1 MKTMDIIQLPT
12 SFPFKNHK
20 CFGGLMLRMTSRV
33 RKAVEREGADFYVR
47 LILLSF
53 AVTVSVTRLY
63 LKLTGYPQI
72 GNGTLHI
79 AHLLWGGLALFIS
92 AIIMAVYANRWVYT
106 WGSILAGMG
115 VGLFID
121 EVGKFITKTNDY
133 FYPPAAPIVYTLFL
147 LVVLFYLEIRR
158 SPDRDARS
166 ELYRAFDTLQ
176 EVLDRDLDTGE
187 HAALNARLHYIVA
200 QNENPDLTRLAEE
213 LLQFVESNAIT
224 VIPDEPNWT
233 ERIAH
238 KWSAFEK
245 RWVNRSRLKT
255 ILVAGLGVMGI
266 WAMLDFI
273 LLFPPISRSLPF
285 QTPLASLTSAG
296 RLTGSTS
303 LSWFLGENALK
314 AACGLTLLAG
324 AWLIVAGRD
333 KLGIRI
339 SYFGLLLS
347 ITIVNLMEFYFD
359 QFSTIVPAAIQFGL
373 LLALLYYRRRYDSNV
388 GEVTS

>member
-1 MKTMDIIQLPT
+1 
-12 SFPFKNHK
+12 
-20 CFGGLMLRMTSRV
+20 MLRMTSRV

>member
-1 MKTMDIIQLPT
+1 MDIIQLST
-12 SFPFKNHK
+12 SFPFKNREN
-20 CFGGLMLRMTSRV
+20 FGGTMLRMNSRV
-33 RKAVEREGADFYVR
+33 RKAVEREGADHYVR
-47 LILLSF
+47 LLLLSF
-53 AVTVSVTRLY
+53 AITVSVTRFY
-63 LKLTGYPQI
+63 LKLTGYPQL

-92 AIIMAVYANRWVYT
+92 AILMAVYANRWVYT
-106 WGSILAGMG
+106 WGSILAGVG

-166 ELYRAFDTLQ
+166 ELYRVFDTLQ

-187 HAALNARLHYIVA
+187 RAALNTRLHYIVA

-213 LLQFVESNAIT
+213 LLHFVESNAVT
-224 VIPDEPNWT
+224 VVPDEPNWT
-233 ERIAH
+233 ERIVQR
-238 KWSAFEK
+238 WSAFEK
-245 RWVNRSRLKT
+245 RWINQARLKT
-255 ILVAGLGVMGI
+255 ILVAGLGIMGI
-266 WAMLDFI
+266 WAMLDFV
-273 LLFPPISRSLPF
+273 LLFPPISSSLPF

-314 AACGLTLLAG
+314 AACGLTIIVG
-324 AWLIVAGRD
+324 AWLLIAGRN
-333 KLGIRI
+333 KPGIRI
-339 SYFGLLLS
+339 SYLGLLIF

-359 QFSTIVPAAIQFGL
+359 QFSTIVPATIQFGL
-373 LLALLYYRRRYDSNV
+373 LLILLYYRRRYDSNV
-388 GEVTS
+388 SEVIS

>member
-1 MKTMDIIQLPT
+1 
-12 SFPFKNHK
+12 
-20 CFGGLMLRMTSRV
+20 MLRMTSRV
-33 RKAVEREGADFYVR
+33 RKGVEREGADHYVR

-53 AVTVSVTRLY
+53 AATVSVTRLY
-63 LKLTGYPQI
+63 LKLTGYPQL

-106 WGSILAGMG
+106 WGSILAGAG

-147 LVVLFYLEIRR
+147 LVVLFYLEIRH

-166 ELYRAFDTLQ
+166 ELYRVFDTLQ

-187 HAALNARLHYIVA
+187 HAALDARLHYIVA
-200 QNENPDLTRLAEE
+200 RNEDPDLTRLANE
-213 LLQFVESNAIT
+213 LLHFVESDAVT
-224 VIPDEPNWT
+224 VIPDEPSWT
-233 ERIAH
+233 ERIMH
-238 KWSAFEK
+238 KWSEFEK
-245 RWVNRSRLKT
+245 RWVNQARLKT
-255 ILVAGLGVMGI
+255 ILSIGLGVMGI

-273 LLFPPISRSLPF
+273 LLFPPISNSLPF
-285 QTPLASLTSAG
+285 QTPFVKLILAGHLGPTN
-296 RLTGSTS
+296 LH
-303 LSWFLGENALK
+303 WFVGENALK
-314 AACGLTLLAG
+314 AACGLTLLVG
-324 AWLIVAGRD
+324 AWLLIAGQD

-339 SYFGLLLS
+339 SYLGLLII

-373 LLALLYYRRRYDSNV
+373 LLILLYHRRRYDSNP
-388 GEVTS
+388 GKTIS